1 LTRIADLR
9 RAIRAHAVAAVSGG
23 SGLRQE
29 QHQGQNDDGEARH
42 DWKNE
47 ARRKKKM
54 FSLARFLELYLLWV
68 LESTE
73 VPRTTGTT
81 QTDPGFG

>member
-1 LTRIADLR
+1 MEKRDMIGKTKLA
-9 RAIRAHAVAAVSGG
+9 G
-23 SGLRQE
+23 
-29 QHQGQNDDGEARH
+29 
-42 DWKNE
+42 
-47 ARRKKKM
+47 KKM